1 LSRRYGELDTALL
14 DHRQQFRI
22 AEFGNIATEPLL
34 GRALRP
40 GHDGAQP
47 ALDLVAA
54 DRDLF
59 DMALP
64 QEGLELR
71 IADLDR
77 ALARRFSGNKDE
89 HGQRKHRDGERD
101 RPEASEVFLGRLV
114 PHDADLIL
122 LHPSPFDQ
130 YQRGGHRPQR
140 RRRWRT
146 PGWQV
151 PDVFTL
157 VPMGKSSSEL
167 DIATLTQIN

>member
-1 LSRRYGELDTALL
+1 M
-14 DHRQQFRI
+14 
-22 AEFGNIATEPLL
+22 ATEPLL
-34 GRALRP
+34 RRALRP

-59 DMALP
+59 DMSLP

-122 LHPSPFDQ
+122 LHPPPLDQ
-130 YQRGGHRPQR
+130 YQRGWTSATAPPPVANAWMAG
-140 RRRWRT
+140 T
-146 PGWQV
+146 T
-151 PDVFTL
+151 DMTL
-157 VPMGKSSSEL
+157 LCMLLTFVSTFSEL
-167 DIATLTQIN
+167 TRTVLSPE